1 MKTVLF
7 SPPVLFILAF
17 LIFIGISKYLSRFES
32 KGRIGEHGL
41 DSYACGQRDVPNY
54 VNPDYSQFFIYA
66 FVFTVAHIL
75 ILVVATAPLTTN
87 SLPVVYIVAG
97 MLALIIALKR

>member
-1 MKTVLF
+1 MESVFF
-7 SPPVLFILAF
+7 SPPVLFVLAF
-17 LIFIGISKYLSRFES
+17 FIFTFTSKLLSKYEC
-32 KGRIGEHGL
+32 KGEVGEHSL

-75 ILVVATAPLTTN
+75 ILVVATAPKTTN
-87 SLPVVYIVAG
+87 LLPVAYLVAG
-97 MLALIIALKR
+97 MLALIIAFKR